1 MNWNQ
6 RSVEWRGGLLLGVCA
21 VGVFV
26 LAGCASTPTRVNT
39 GPVKARTF
47 NFFDA
52 RAANAPALPAKV
64 AEFHS
69 LIQADIVE
77 ELAAKGLQK
86 VDKDGDVT
94 VTYLVIVSDGGSTV
108 AYNEF
113 YGYGGPADDLQMRA
127 HKAFTIDN
135 RNQTQYDAGTLVI
148 DVANFREY
156 KVYWRNFVWS
166 PILKDLPTA
175 ERKDRLKGFVRE
187 VLEPLR
193 IAK

>member
-1 MNWNQ
+1 MRGNQ
-6 RSVEWRGGLLLGVCA
+6 RSADWQGGLLLFWCA
-21 VGVFV
+21 AGAFV
-26 LAGCASTPTRVNT
+26 LSGCASTPTRVDT
-39 GPVKARTF
+39 GPVRARTF

-52 RAANAPALPAKV
+52 RATNAPPLPARV
-64 AEFHS
+64 AEVHS

-77 ELAAKGLQK
+77 QLAAKGLQK

-94 VTYLVIVSDGGSTV
+94 VTYLVLVSDGGSTV

-127 HKAFTIDN
+127 HKAFSIEN

-166 PILKDLPTA
+166 PILKDLPMEDRK
-175 ERKDRLKGFVRE
+175 ERLRGFVRE
-187 VLEPLR
+187 VLKPLR
-193 IAK
+193 VAR